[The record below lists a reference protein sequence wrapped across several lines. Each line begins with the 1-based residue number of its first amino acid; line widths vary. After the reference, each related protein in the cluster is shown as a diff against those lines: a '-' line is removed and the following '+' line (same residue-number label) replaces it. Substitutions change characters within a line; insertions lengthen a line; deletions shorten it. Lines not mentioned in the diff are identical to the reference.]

1 MWLQINGPGSTD
13 RAMGTRIG
21 TAAFCILLLSF
32 GSGSVLAQDKALLVS
47 ADSTSYRIKLLAG
60 IFLPFT
66 KSCSAKVTLPSEEVI
81 WAQVPRDDPVI
92 RIPKSKVAASDE
104 IKISGGN
111 HEYNGKNVLACIMLP
126 AKLTL
131 NQALAAGT
139 ADATEK
145 SNNHQPASAEDST
158 AQTGLTPDAIVKAA
172 PEPEVPRLTLAEAQA
187 IHEEMESQYLTVP
200 VSDEQMWELRDLA
213 KKGEKWHHLVIQ
225 LAQEGTWGGTS
236 KNTAT
241 SPAVKPGYTISK
253 ADQKKYFDAIL
264 NQFQSGPWALA
275 AAANGCHWYRQ
286 TMREWNSKWSAV
298 RACNKACGTD
308 DCKVIYVNR
317 TQQSV
322 KGGSSSTKAVAQA
335 GQANFPDKTKVI
347 FVSESGWPEGKIIFY
362 ETGEVLTWFDRN
374 VSFFRDTKTDRAYF
388 KNKGSGL
395 HLLPGGYPAFR
406 AWAPEG
412 DWISVIDM
420 KTGDEKKFGA
430 GDFRWEAYQLSDLE
444 VVRFLNSG
452 RWFLTKSSLWFFDG
466 EYLLRF
472 RPRGEALCP
481 RKGTQPVITSVS
493 KRLFDGYCAKIPLSE
508 KLGALPDEPDVELF
522 SSAGDRSLPDAKLL
536 DGMKKLYDAVAL
548 FSAGFTSAAVQL
560 ADEAAP
566 LGETLDHDYVGKLIN
581 AASPTLLARFPYFA
595 ARLRLARLRNPS
607 LPVGVKLN
615 NFTGYIQSALA
626 AGQHALA
633 LEGAERG
640 RAEAAMLCPPLKS
653 SGKSDDWKRCNDAE
667 LYLGLWA
674 LVAKLEGGAIS
685 EDEFWNTLIVLDK
698 AVAPR
703 LENLLWSPE
712 YETVGHVIRSNTKK
726 LWFACQHF
734 GGICLKT
741 ESRTADEIKKRRQ
754 DLLQAEQAGFS
765 LLSPFL
771 DLEGQFYPA
780 PAAPVAASTPN
791 STTSPATTT
800 AITPSL
806 IATTSETLQIGG
818 GTYIG
823 DVVDGRANGQGTLTW
838 PNGSKYVGEF
848 KDSKHHGQG
857 TYTFPDGYK
866 YVGEW
871 KDGKQHGQGTYTTA
885 GGNKYVGEKTDGKKH
900 GQGTYTFADG
910 RKYVGEWKDSKK
922 HGQGTYTYADGQKY
936 VGEWKDGYRHGKGT
950 YTFADGR
957 KYVGEF
963 KNEKPWEGV
972 SYLASGEIAATFSN
986 GEVCR
991 DCTPTAEQLAI
1002 VGEISATPITTP
1014 LAQPVGAQD
1023 KALSGD
1029 ASPVIATLEELQ
1041 DELEMAEK
1049 IELAN
1054 ELARGGAKNNDYSE
1068 QNKTASTPL
1077 TDPFL
1082 LAQSSY
1088 QVYKHTNDNDA
1099 LSLAFASIH
1108 IAMEADQDNYKVF
1121 FLAGLI
1127 ANEMP
1132 NKIIASQLAAVYF
1145 ERASMLNLND
1155 APLHYIIAQN
1165 LYTKNRAR
1173 ESLEYFERAL
1183 LLENRFLT
1191 PEYILVL
1198 SHAYIQAGQASR
1210 GATFFDA
1217 YRKNRSNLRLP
1228 GYLISTA
1235 AYLEFADQIRI
1246 ILADASYSIKDKE
1259 RAMKMLEGASH

>member
-1 MWLQINGPGSTD
+1 MKRLI
-13 RAMGTRIG
+13 A
-21 TAAFCILLLSF
+21 LSVFLVF
-32 GSGSVLAQDKALLVS
+32 GSVAYADYDMSEASKQKYRDWLKTSGAWHSAATDAALAVAPNGCWAAESGVTRSKAKYKAL
-47 ADSTSYRIKLLAG
+47 K
-60 IFLPFT
+60 F
-66 KSCSAKVTLPSEEVI
+66 C
-81 WAQVPRDDPVI
+81 
-92 RIPKSKVAASDE
+92 
-104 IKISGGN
+104 
-111 HEYNGKNVLACIMLP
+111 KNYC
-126 AKLTL
+126 
-131 NQALAAGT
+131 
-139 ADATEK
+139 K
-145 SNNHQPASAEDST
+145 SNACKVVDFN
-158 AQTGLTPDAIVKAA
+158 
-172 PEPEVPRLTLAEAQA
+172 
-187 IHEEMESQYLTVP
+187 
-200 VSDEQMWELRDLA
+200 
-213 KKGEKWHHLVIQ
+213 
-225 LAQEGTWGGTS
+225 GTS
-236 KNTAT
+236 AFIN
-241 SPAVKPGYTISK
+241 
-253 ADQKKYFDAIL
+253 
-264 NQFQSGPWALA
+264 
-275 AAANGCHWYRQ
+275 
-286 TMREWNSKWSAV
+286 
-298 RACNKACGTD
+298 
-308 DCKVIYVNR
+308 IYHP
-317 TQQSV
+317 
-322 KGGSSSTKAVAQA
+322 GSSSSSSTASTVETLYRQPKDKYVEGDKRWFKDGDETIHVKYVGETKDGVPH
-335 GQANFPDKTKVI
+335 GTGTET
-347 FVSESGWPEGKIIFY
+347 VS
-362 ETGEVLTWFDRN
+362 FDRGKGQKY
-374 VSFFRDTKTDRAYF
+374 VGQF
-388 KNKGSGL
+388 KDGKRHGQGAMTWASGSKHVGQ
-395 HLLPGGYPAFR
+395 FK
-406 AWAPEG
+406 
-412 DWISVIDM
+412 DD
-420 KTGDEKKFGA
+420 K
-430 GDFRWEAYQLSDLE
+430 RWQG
-444 VVRFLNSG
+444 V
-452 RWFLTKSSLWFFDG
+452 
-466 EYLLRF
+466 EYLAS
-472 RPRGEALCP
+472 GGIWGTYSNGKKC
-481 RKGTQPVITSVS
+481 KGCYPTA
-493 KRLFDGYCAKIPLSE
+493 R
-508 KLGALPDEPDVELF
+508 
-522 SSAGDRSLPDAKLL
+522 
-536 DGMKKLYDAVAL
+536 
-548 FSAGFTSAAVQL
+548 QL
-560 ADEAAP
+560 AI
-566 LGETLDHDYVGKLIN
+566 V
-581 AASPTLLARFPYFA
+581 
-595 ARLRLARLRNPS
+595 
-607 LPVGVKLN
+607 
-615 NFTGYIQSALA
+615 
-626 AGQHALA
+626 
-633 LEGAERG
+633 
-640 RAEAAMLCPPLKS
+640 RAI
-653 SGKSDDWKRCNDAE
+653 D
-667 LYLGLWA
+667 
-674 LVAKLEGGAIS
+674 
-685 EDEFWNTLIVLDK
+685 
-698 AVAPR
+698 
-703 LENLLWSPE
+703 
-712 YETVGHVIRSNTKK
+712 
-726 LWFACQHF
+726 
-734 GGICLKT
+734 
-741 ESRTADEIKKRRQ
+741 
-754 DLLQAEQAGFS
+754 
-765 LLSPFL
+765 
-771 DLEGQFYPA
+771 
-780 PAAPVAASTPN
+780 
-791 STTSPATTT
+791 
-800 AITPSL
+800 PSL
-806 IATTSETLQIGG
+806 IAATSETLQIGGGTYIGDVVDGRANGQGTLTWPNGNKYIGEWKDGKRHGQGTLTLADGDKYVGEFKDNKLHGQGTLTLADGDKYVGEFKDDKPWEGVSYLASGEIAATYSNGKLCRDCTPTAEQLAIVRAIDPSLIAATSETLQIGG

-950 YTFADGR
+950 YTFADGD

-1191 PEYILVL
+1191 PEYILIL
-1198 SHAYIQAGQASR
+1198 SQAYIQAGQASR

-1228 GYLISTA
+1228 AYLISTA
-1235 AYLEFADQIRI
+1235 AYLQFADQIRI

>member
-1 MWLQINGPGSTD
+1 MKRLI
-13 RAMGTRIG
+13 A
-21 TAAFCILLLSF
+21 LSVFLVF
-32 GSGSVLAQDKALLVS
+32 GSVAYADYDMSEASKQKYRDWLKTSGAWHSAATDAALAVAPNGCWAAESGVTRSKAKYKAL
-47 ADSTSYRIKLLAG
+47 K
-60 IFLPFT
+60 F
-66 KSCSAKVTLPSEEVI
+66 C
-81 WAQVPRDDPVI
+81 
-92 RIPKSKVAASDE
+92 
-104 IKISGGN
+104 
-111 HEYNGKNVLACIMLP
+111 KNYC
-126 AKLTL
+126 
-131 NQALAAGT
+131 
-139 ADATEK
+139 K
-145 SNNHQPASAEDST
+145 SNACKVVDFN
-158 AQTGLTPDAIVKAA
+158 
-172 PEPEVPRLTLAEAQA
+172 
-187 IHEEMESQYLTVP
+187 
-200 VSDEQMWELRDLA
+200 
-213 KKGEKWHHLVIQ
+213 
-225 LAQEGTWGGTS
+225 GTS
-236 KNTAT
+236 AFIN
-241 SPAVKPGYTISK
+241 
-253 ADQKKYFDAIL
+253 
-264 NQFQSGPWALA
+264 
-275 AAANGCHWYRQ
+275 
-286 TMREWNSKWSAV
+286 
-298 RACNKACGTD
+298 
-308 DCKVIYVNR
+308 IYHP
-317 TQQSV
+317 
-322 KGGSSSTKAVAQA
+322 GSSSSSSTASTVETLYRQPKDKYVEGDKRWFKDGDETIHVKYVGETKDGVPH
-335 GQANFPDKTKVI
+335 GTGTET
-347 FVSESGWPEGKIIFY
+347 VS
-362 ETGEVLTWFDRN
+362 FDRGKGQKY
-374 VSFFRDTKTDRAYF
+374 VGQF
-388 KNKGSGL
+388 KDGKRHGQGAMTWASGSKHVGQ
-395 HLLPGGYPAFR
+395 FK
-406 AWAPEG
+406 
-412 DWISVIDM
+412 DD
-420 KTGDEKKFGA
+420 K
-430 GDFRWEAYQLSDLE
+430 RWQG
-444 VVRFLNSG
+444 V
-452 RWFLTKSSLWFFDG
+452 
-466 EYLLRF
+466 EYLAS
-472 RPRGEALCP
+472 GGIWGTYSNGKKC
-481 RKGTQPVITSVS
+481 KGCYPTA
-493 KRLFDGYCAKIPLSE
+493 R
-508 KLGALPDEPDVELF
+508 
-522 SSAGDRSLPDAKLL
+522 
-536 DGMKKLYDAVAL
+536 
-548 FSAGFTSAAVQL
+548 QL
-560 ADEAAP
+560 AI
-566 LGETLDHDYVGKLIN
+566 V
-581 AASPTLLARFPYFA
+581 
-595 ARLRLARLRNPS
+595 
-607 LPVGVKLN
+607 
-615 NFTGYIQSALA
+615 
-626 AGQHALA
+626 
-633 LEGAERG
+633 
-640 RAEAAMLCPPLKS
+640 RAI
-653 SGKSDDWKRCNDAE
+653 D
-667 LYLGLWA
+667 
-674 LVAKLEGGAIS
+674 
-685 EDEFWNTLIVLDK
+685 
-698 AVAPR
+698 
-703 LENLLWSPE
+703 
-712 YETVGHVIRSNTKK
+712 
-726 LWFACQHF
+726 
-734 GGICLKT
+734 
-741 ESRTADEIKKRRQ
+741 
-754 DLLQAEQAGFS
+754 
-765 LLSPFL
+765 
-771 DLEGQFYPA
+771 
-780 PAAPVAASTPN
+780 
-791 STTSPATTT
+791 
-800 AITPSL
+800 PSL
-806 IATTSETLQIGG
+806 IAATSETLQIGG

-900 GQGTYTFADG
+900 GQ
-910 RKYVGEWKDSKK
+910 
-922 HGQGTYTYADGQKY
+922 
-936 VGEWKDGYRHGKGT
+936 GT

-1191 PEYILVL
+1191 PEYILIL
-1198 SHAYIQAGQASR
+1198 SQAYIQAGQASR

-1228 GYLISTA
+1228 AYLISTA
-1235 AYLEFADQIRI
+1235 AYLQFADQIRI

>member
-1 MWLQINGPGSTD
+1 MKRLIALSVFLVFGSVAYADYDMSEASKQKYRDWLKTSGAWHSAATDAALAVAPNGCWAAESGVTRSKAKYKALKFCKNYCKSNACKVVDFNGTSAFINIYHPGS
-13 RAMGTRIG
+13 
-21 TAAFCILLLSF
+21 S
-32 GSGSVLAQDKALLVS
+32 SSS
-47 ADSTSYRIKLLAG
+47 
-60 IFLPFT
+60 
-66 KSCSAKVTLPSEEVI
+66 
-81 WAQVPRDDPVI
+81 
-92 RIPKSKVAASDE
+92 
-104 IKISGGN
+104 
-111 HEYNGKNVLACIMLP
+111 
-126 AKLTL
+126 
-131 NQALAAGT
+131 
-139 ADATEK
+139 
-145 SNNHQPASAEDST
+145 ST
-158 AQTGLTPDAIVKAA
+158 ASTVETLYRQPKDKYVEGDKRWFKDGDETIHVKYVGETKDGVPHGTGTETVSFDRGKGQKYVGQFKDGK
-172 PEPEVPRLTLAEAQA
+172 RHGQGTLTLADGDKYVGEFKDNKLHGQGTLTLADGDKYVG
-187 IHEEMESQYLTVP
+187 EFKDDKPWEGVSYLASGEIAATY
-200 VSDEQMWELRDLA
+200 SNGKLCRDCTPTA
-213 KKGEKWHHLVIQ
+213 EQ
-225 LAQEGTWGGTS
+225 LA
-236 KNTAT
+236 
-241 SPAVKPGYTISK
+241 I
-253 ADQKKYFDAIL
+253 
-264 NQFQSGPWALA
+264 
-275 AAANGCHWYRQ
+275 
-286 TMREWNSKWSAV
+286 V
-298 RACNKACGTD
+298 RA
-308 DCKVIYVNR
+308 
-317 TQQSV
+317 
-322 KGGSSSTKAVAQA
+322 
-335 GQANFPDKTKVI
+335 
-347 FVSESGWPEGKIIFY
+347 
-362 ETGEVLTWFDRN
+362 
-374 VSFFRDTKTDRAYF
+374 
-388 KNKGSGL
+388 
-395 HLLPGGYPAFR
+395 
-406 AWAPEG
+406 
-412 DWISVIDM
+412 ID
-420 KTGDEKKFGA
+420 
-430 GDFRWEAYQLSDLE
+430 
-444 VVRFLNSG
+444 
-452 RWFLTKSSLWFFDG
+452 
-466 EYLLRF
+466 
-472 RPRGEALCP
+472 
-481 RKGTQPVITSVS
+481 
-493 KRLFDGYCAKIPLSE
+493 
-508 KLGALPDEPDVELF
+508 
-522 SSAGDRSLPDAKLL
+522 
-536 DGMKKLYDAVAL
+536 
-548 FSAGFTSAAVQL
+548 
-560 ADEAAP
+560 
-566 LGETLDHDYVGKLIN
+566 
-581 AASPTLLARFPYFA
+581 
-595 ARLRLARLRNPS
+595 
-607 LPVGVKLN
+607 
-615 NFTGYIQSALA
+615 
-626 AGQHALA
+626 
-633 LEGAERG
+633 
-640 RAEAAMLCPPLKS
+640 
-653 SGKSDDWKRCNDAE
+653 
-667 LYLGLWA
+667 
-674 LVAKLEGGAIS
+674 
-685 EDEFWNTLIVLDK
+685 
-698 AVAPR
+698 
-703 LENLLWSPE
+703 
-712 YETVGHVIRSNTKK
+712 
-726 LWFACQHF
+726 
-734 GGICLKT
+734 
-741 ESRTADEIKKRRQ
+741 
-754 DLLQAEQAGFS
+754 
-765 LLSPFL
+765 
-771 DLEGQFYPA
+771 
-780 PAAPVAASTPN
+780 
-791 STTSPATTT
+791 
-800 AITPSL
+800 PSL

-950 YTFADGR
+950 YTYTSGN
-957 KYVGEF
+957 KYIGEF

-1191 PEYILVL
+1191 PEYILIL
-1198 SHAYIQAGQASR
+1198 SQAYIQAGQASR

-1228 GYLISTA
+1228 AYLISTA
-1235 AYLEFADQIRI
+1235 AYLQFADQIRI